1 MEIIPPPIIGIREDL
16 FAAITYKRLSG
27 KTGPVYGIQ
36 CPRHFVL
43 KWNFDVTWKYV
54 TAGIHLVNRYK
65 PHTTE
70 DLFNNAEVW
79 DSYGIEAHRDFG
91 RSLAH
96 FVNGKMLPLSCFNP
110 HESNKEYLISGQ

>member
-1 MEIIPPPIIGIREDL
+1 MESETSPIKGIRQDL
-16 FAAITYKRLSG
+16 FEAIKYKRVSG

-36 CPRHFVL
+36 FPRRFVL

-54 TAGIHLVNRYK
+54 TAGIHVVNRYK

-70 DLFNNAEVW
+70 GLFNNVEVW
-79 DSYGIEAHRDFG
+79 DSCGIEAHRDFG
-91 RSLAH
+91 RCLAH